1 MKRQITL
8 VILAILFCAFSTN
21 TEPLS
26 HLDKMKLKGSVK
38 SVLEV
43 INTIHSNSHNKL
55 ISNTIS
61 AFSNSGMLSE
71 IIELKDHKLFSKKVY
86 SYSMDNELLG
96 YNDYN
101 PDGSIYLKVSYKCN
115 EKGYITS
122 EHFDRSTQKLYN
134 KDRQKMDVEYEKIY
148 QNLFSEIVYKYDFK
162 GYKIEEKYIKPD
174 GSLSHKFTYK
184 YDYRYNL
191 LELKYFNSNGKSVK
205 RVKYK
210 YNNNNYIVESKTYI
224 SNRLALTSTFSY
236 EYDSFNN
243 WIKKY
248 EERKVEE
255 NIFTEDIS
263 KDNIL
268 TERIIK
274 YN

>member
-21 TEPLS
+21 TEPS
-26 HLDKMKLKGSVK
+26 CHLDQMKLKGSIL
-38 SVLEV
+38 SVLE
-43 INTIHSNSHNKL
+43 IANTISSNSNNEL
-55 ISNTIS
+55 VSNTIS
-61 AFSNSGMLSE
+61 AFTTSGMLSE
-71 IIELKDHKLFSKKVY
+71 IIEVKDHKLFSKKVY
-86 SYSMDNELLG
+86 SYSKDNELLG

-101 PDGSIYLKVSYKCN
+101 SDGSIYLKVSYECN
-115 EKGYITS
+115 EKGHITS

-134 KDRQKMDVEYEKIY
+134 RDGQKMDVEYEKIY
-148 QNLFSEIVYKYDFK
+148 QNLFSEIVYKCDFK
-162 GYKIEEKYIKPD
+162 GYKIEEKYVKPD
-174 GSLSHKFTYK
+174 GKLSHKFTYK

-210 YNNNNYIVESKTYI
+210 YNNNNDIAESKTYI